1 MGWVSPFKWHKTYI
15 NQWNIKR
22 FIETLFTEHAEISP
36 FTPLSPLP
44 LSTLMI
50 IFMVESEDEEA
61 LELFHDEV
69 GHSVFL
75 SLALSLNKKDQVDKV
90 HRYFGHRSGRRIWEL
105 FSKAKRMMG
114 KRKQVLEMI
123 EKCKVCSQHNKA
135 PPRPKVGYQLLMIS
149 MK

>member
-1 MGWVSPFKWHKTYI
+1 
-15 NQWNIKR
+15 
-22 FIETLFTEHAEISP
+22 
-36 FTPLSPLP
+36 
-44 LSTLMI
+44 MI

-123 EKCKVCSQHNKA
+123 EKCKVCSQHKKA
-135 PPRPKVGYQLLMIS
+135 PPRPKVGLPAVNDFNEVIGMDLKVLNKAKGEYIL
-149 MK
+149 